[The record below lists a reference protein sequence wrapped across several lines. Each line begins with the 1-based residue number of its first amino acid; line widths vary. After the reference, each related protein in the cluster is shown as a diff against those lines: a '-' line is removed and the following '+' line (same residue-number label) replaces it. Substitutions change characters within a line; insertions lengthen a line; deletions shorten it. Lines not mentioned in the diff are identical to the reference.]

1 MFELAWIQDCTK
13 DELVRRLKTHC
24 AETNQPVSEE
34 ASCSCVAHRLFGAAS
49 ASVRYQ
55 TLVEAHSGVVKDLS
69 RCTERCKELE
79 ASFKNA
85 DAAVSEFRSSMEAY
99 RGTSKAAQDE
109 FVVAKAAQKA
119 LEQTVSDLTRKLR
132 DASAEAFKATTELNR
147 VKSVLQTIA

>member
-1 MFELAWIQDCTK
+1 MFELAWIQDCSK
-13 DELVRRLKTHC
+13 EELVRRLKEHC
-24 AETNQPVSEE
+24 AETNQVVSEE
-34 ASCSCVAHRLFGAAS
+34 SFCPCVAHRLFGAAS

-55 TLVEAHSGVVKDLS
+55 TLVEAHAGAVKDLS
-69 RCTERCKELE
+69 RCSERCKELE

-85 DAAVSEFRSSMEAY
+85 DAAVGEFRASMEAY
-99 RGTSKAAQDE
+99 RGSSKAAQDE

-132 DASAEAFKATTELNR
+132 DASQEAARSTAELNR